1 MKEIWKDISGFENY
15 YQVSNLGRVKSLS
28 RQIYN
33 GKGYYTSSEKILKG
47 HVITNGYIQVEFK
60 KDNKRYLKLVHRLVA
75 ETFIPNLKNLPQINH
90 IDGNKQKNNIENLE
104 WCTNSENQIHAYH
117 MGLNKHSKKAGKPK
131 RKVVKINIENNKII
145 KIYDSISE
153 ASRENNI
160 SKGNIIQTCKGFRK
174 HAGDFKWSYIENLGS
189 DVI

>member
-33 GKGYYTSSEKILKG
+33 GKGYYTSSEKILKD
-47 HVITNGYIQVEFK
+47 HVITNGYIQVELK

-90 IDGNKQKNNIENLE
+90 IDGNKQK
-104 WCTNSENQIHAYH
+104 
-117 MGLNKHSKKAGKPK
+117 
-131 RKVVKINIENNKII
+131 II
-145 KIYDSISE
+145 
-153 ASRENNI
+153 
-160 SKGNIIQTCKGFRK
+160 
-174 HAGDFKWSYIENLGS
+174 
-189 DVI
+189 